1 MFSACAEMVRSMK
14 HIVMLKT
21 ELSVEERN
29 LLSVAYK
36 NMIGARRAS
45 WRTISSL
52 EQKEMEKKED
62 TVDKRRLGVITRY
75 RKVIEDEMT
84 EICTDVLKLLDEFL
98 LPSSTS
104 KENLIFFHKL

>member
-1 MFSACAEMVRSMK
+1 MK

-45 WRTISSL
+45 WRTVSSL

-62 TVDKRRLGVITRY
+62 TVDKRRLGVITSY
-75 RKVIEDEMT
+75 RKVIEGELT

-98 LPSSTS
+98 LPSSSS
-104 KENLIFFHKL
+104 KENLVFFHKL